1 MAKRKQV
8 QNTDDT
14 RIHLKSVSEDLTKFQ
29 KEETAERKH
38 WSIVTVLFFV
48 YAAVFFCSLF
58 FLVEHSAGSQW
69 IYSPAYV
76 LDIIRK
82 NLENF
87 YNFVIGNGTP
97 GSIDLQILRYLIV
110 GLTGATL
117 AACGALMQGTLRNV
131 LAGPSTLG
139 VQAGGTLGNLLYI
152 LLLMDG
158 TASTITVYH
167 YEDLVEMADQST
179 FFSRNIQQIFILAGC
194 IGACLLVLGVAV
206 IAGHGKVSSA
216 GMILTGMV
224 FSSVISSFCG
234 VVQYYMIVKNPSD
247 PRIMEIRSLSMGSL
261 DRAYSL
267 EHFLTMAVV
276 LIPCIVI
283 MALCAGKVNQ
293 MSMGEE
299 TAYTMGVNVRKYKI
313 VIMVFSTIM
322 TAVTI
327 SYVGHIGFIGFM
339 APQLV
344 RKSVGADFRKLFPA
358 SVAAGAILL
367 TLIYDMA
374 RFFGMIHSLN
384 LFTSLIGS
392 AAMLIVL
399 LRKKGGGRNGSR

>member
-1 MAKRKQV
+1 MLERRKK
-8 QNTDDT
+8 DEIKET
-14 RIHLKSVSEDLTKFQ
+14 RIHIQHVEDDVQAFQ
-29 KEETAERKH
+29 KREKKEHKH
-38 WSIVTVLFFV
+38 WSIVTILFFI

-58 FLVEHSAGSQW
+58 FIVEHSAGSEW
-69 IYSPAYV
+69 IYSPAYA
-76 LDIIRK
+76 LDIIRQ

-87 YNFVIGNGTP
+87 YNFIIGNGTP

-117 AACGALMQGTLRNV
+117 AACGALMQGTLKNV

-139 VQAGGTLGNLLYI
+139 IQSGGTLGNLLYI
-152 LLLMDG
+152 LLMLSG
-158 TASTITVYH
+158 TESAITVYH
-167 YEDLVEMADQST
+167 YEDLVAMQEQST
-179 FFSRNIQQIFILAGC
+179 FFSRNIQQLFILAGC
-194 IGACLLVLGVAV
+194 IGACLLVLGVAA
-206 IAGHGKVSSA
+206 IAGRGKVSSA

-247 PRIMEIRSLSMGSL
+247 PRIQEIRSLSMGSL

-267 EHFLTMAVV
+267 EHFLSMAVV

-313 VIMVFSTIM
+313 IIMVFSTIM

-327 SYVGHIGFIGFM
+327 SYVGHIAFIGFM

-358 SVAAGAILL
+358 SVATGAILL

-392 AAMLIVL
+392 AALLIVL